1 MSTENDNFIT
11 LDSINEIQDIV
22 NGDFIFTISNGQIYK
37 LDFQNFII
45 TRDNTDFFTLIDTL
59 SAQVVTNTQSLCA
72 INAYLNDYKT
82 NTSDGLLGLSSTFTE
97 LSARWQSNYITTH
110 SLSAQTWLP
119 LPTEAEPFNTGS
131 MVYYDGGVRDW
142 KPIQSGT
149 KNNVI
154 TVDADTGLPSFG
166 QGTAVGAIETIAT
179 GVITVYTN
187 DNITWSKSAAVKNTL
202 IDETVSLKNITDT
215 YSYIQVTYSLIPE
228 LTNNNVNAQNDPV
241 GGTFSN
247 SNVTLYNN
255 GTEFQY
261 VIPNGNKDS
270 KLPMNITAQVTGSI
284 LPDPWFSITATIKLN
299 YTITG
304 TKIT

>member
-72 INAYLNDYKT
+72 INAYLNDYKD
-82 NTSDGLLGLSSTFTE
+82 NISGGLLSLSSTFTE
-97 LSARWQSNYITTH
+97 LSAGWQSNYLTTRE
-110 SLSAQTWLP
+110 LSSTTWLP

-142 KPIQSGT
+142 KPIQAGT
-149 KNNVI
+149 KNNVLTI
-154 TVDADTGLPSFG
+154 NPDTGLPEFG
-166 QGTAVGAIETIAT
+166 QGNSVGTIETIAS

-187 DNITWSKSAAVKNTL
+187 DSITYNSITRANVQV
-202 IDETVSLKNITDT
+202 DETVALKNITDT
-215 YSYIQVTYSLIPE
+215 YSYIQVTYTLIPE
-228 LTNNNVNAQNDPV
+228 ITNNVQSANSYAQSLFID
-241 GGTFSN
+241 
-247 SNVTLYNN
+247 SNVALYNN

-270 KLPMNITAQVTGSI
+270 GSPMNITAQVTGEIS
-284 LPDPWFSITATIKLN
+284 PTRSGITSATIKLN

-304 TKIT
+304 TKVV